1 MGGSR
6 LRLWKNDKESKK
18 AGAEPLRSQVLS
30 ISFSISISTAAAAR
44 LVGGIFCAWAWAV
57 GTFGR
62 RGRECLRGRVPW
74 PGVLPPR
81 LQALAAGCEF
91 VVPEGGVEKKA
102 TVLLLAGASEE
113 VHTRPSL

>member
-1 MGGSR
+1 LCVG
-6 LRLWKNDKESKK
+6 
-18 AGAEPLRSQVLS
+18 
-30 ISFSISISTAAAAR
+30 
-44 LVGGIFCAWAWAV
+44 VGGGHLWAEGEGV
-57 GTFGR
+57 
-62 RGRECLRGRVPW
+62 CLRGRVPW